1 MQGGSIIEGDIMAEE
16 LKGLIEKIQV
26 EGIQAA
32 EEKAKSILDEAKRKA
47 AALVERANS
56 EAQKLIQEANER
68 IAKTEESSRVAL
80 KQAGRDTMISLRSQ
94 INSLLDKIIRS
105 SIQEALSPSEL
116 GRIIAGLIKEL
127 KPKHAEGIEITL
139 SKDDIERIEKGF
151 LSELKE
157 EAKKGVVLKPQD
169 EISAGF
175 LISFD
180 SGKSHFDF
188 TDKALADYL
197 ASYLKPKLQ
206 EILK

>member
-1 MQGGSIIEGDIMAEE
+1 MSEE

-32 EEKAKSILDEAKRKA
+32 EEKAKAVIEEARRQA
-47 AALVERANS
+47 AAIVEKANRD
-56 EAQKLIQEANER
+56 AQKLMQEANER
-68 IAKTEESSRVAL
+68 IAKTEEASRLAL
-80 KQAGRDTMISLRSQ
+80 KQAGRDTVISLKKEIS
-94 INSLLDKIIRS
+94 NLLDKIIRA
-105 SIQEALSPSEL
+105 SIQGALSPQEIDK
-116 GRIIAGLIKEL
+116 IITGLIKEISH
-127 KPKHAEGIEITL
+127 KRKEEIEITL
-139 SKDDIERIEKGF
+139 TKEDIERMGKGF

-157 EAKKGVVLKPQD
+157 EIKKGVVLKPSE

-197 ASYLKPKLQ
+197 AAYLKPKLI
-206 EILK
+206 ELLK